1 MSGRRKPWT
10 PAAQAR
16 ARQGAGWWSTR
27 RTNCAPPAP
36 NYSIRRH
43 TSKEGTGADGG
54 PIWRKCAPGFLVTS
68 FSSCSAGDSVREW
81 RGASAFCLHGL
92 VVANPLLLHDQLAA
106 HRLRAPR
113 QGPCPLS
120 LTLVSLHLDQTSSRA
135 VPAIACAASILR
147 SSLGPCRERPRR
159 MVGRA

>member
-1 MSGRRKPWT
+1 MVVYSPDKLCPACPELFNSTAHEQGGHGRGWR
-10 PAAQAR
+10 ADLAQVR
-16 ARQGAGWWSTR
+16 AGL
-27 RTNCAPPAP
+27 P
-36 NYSIRRH
+36 
-43 TSKEGTGADGG
+43 
-54 PIWRKCAPGFLVTS
+54 VTS